1 MSEENKELRPERH
14 DRAWPLYG
22 AALMMAVSLSM
33 AWTAM
38 PFVLS
43 KMGGTNAH
51 VGYAPA
57 VNTLAY
63 MIALLVTGS
72 RFGHLSVRRTTL
84 SAATAA
90 LFATAMMSFC
100 VLWAELRADADSR
113 TWIWTL
119 IVAGGVGGAAMA
131 LYWPFLMSWVSADY
145 EGVQLNRR
153 FGRYNGAWS
162 SGGTIGP
169 LIGGWLFEVN
179 AVLPLAIAVI
189 FVLLSLLLLSFGRDG
204 SDRRVGL
211 APPEPIGPGE
221 SVGQAPPYMRIA
233 YDMRLLADCR
243 WISRVALFSVCACY
257 AIVRSQ
263 FALVFTGRGYTESQF
278 GVYLTIYALCNF
290 AALVAAGRWALWHF
304 KPALLMVGQ
313 AMLLLTMLLTIY
325 GRTFGV
331 FLVSSVLL
339 GMAYGFAYC
348 SHLYYGASASRKR
361 SARMAIH
368 EIVIS
373 LGLTIGSFAGGYLA
387 EHVGLY
393 APYWFAVG
401 VVSLGMVGQMA
412 IHLTAQT
419 RVALPKQTAA
429 TTGEEIAE

>member
-1 MSEENKELRPERH
+1 MPEESKELRVSSL

-22 AALMMAVSLSM
+22 AALMMAISLSM

-43 KMGGTNAH
+43 TMGGTNAH

-57 VNTLAY
+57 INTLAY
-63 MIALLVTGS
+63 MIALLVTGP
-72 RFGHLSVRRTTL
+72 RCGHLRARRTSL
-84 SAATAA
+84 SAATIA
-90 LFATAMMSFC
+90 LLATAMMSLC
-100 VLWAELRADADSR
+100 VLWTESHVAAGGR

-131 LYWPFLMSWVSADY
+131 FYWPFLMSWVSGDY

-179 AVLPLAIAVI
+179 AVLPLLVAVA

-204 SDRRVGL
+204 SASGS
-211 APPEPIGPGE
+211 GPVRASKKTPNGVTT
-221 SVGQAPPYMRIA
+221 SPIA

-243 WISRVALFSVCACY
+243 WMSRVALFSACACY

-263 FALVFTGRGYTESQF
+263 FALVFTGLGYAESQF
-278 GVYLTIYALCNF
+278 GLYLTIYALCNF

-304 KPALLMVGQ
+304 KPGLLFVGQ
-313 AMLLLTMLLTIY
+313 ALLLLTLLMTIY
-325 GRTFGV
+325 GRTLSV
-331 FLVSSVLL
+331 FLISSVLL
-339 GMAYGFAYC
+339 GLAYGFAYS
-348 SHLYYGASASRKR
+348 SHLYYGASASKKR

-373 LGLTIGSFAGGYLA
+373 VGLTIGSLAGGYLA
-387 EHVGLY
+387 EHIGLY
-393 APYWFAVG
+393 APYWFAVALVGLG
-401 VVSLGMVGQMA
+401 VATQMA
-412 IHLTAQT
+412 IHAGSRARV
-419 RVALPKQTAA
+419 RVAGPAPAA
-429 TTGEEIAE
+429 DDVEIIKP